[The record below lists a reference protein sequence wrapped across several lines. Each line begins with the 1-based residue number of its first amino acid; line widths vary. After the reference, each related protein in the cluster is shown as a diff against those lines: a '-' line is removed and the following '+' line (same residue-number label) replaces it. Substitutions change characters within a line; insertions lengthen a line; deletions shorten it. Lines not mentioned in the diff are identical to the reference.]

1 MNGFAYLRPGDLAE
15 ALAFLREGDEAS
27 PLAGGQ
33 TLVPTMKQGLAAPE
47 TLIDLGGLAELAG
60 LRVTPTHVEVGAMC
74 PHAAVAAAPGVR
86 AACPALAELAGM
98 IGDAQVRNR
107 GTIGGSIANNDP
119 AADYPAAC
127 LGLNAVI
134 RTDRRDIAADDFFL
148 GMFETALEPGE
159 LIVSVAFPR
168 CREAAYLKFRNPA
181 SRFALAGVFLA
192 RHADGVRIAVTGAGT
207 DGVFRWSEAEA
218 ALGREFTASALAGL
232 AVPVEDML
240 GDLHAAAD
248 YRAHLVKV
256 LTARALAVISERS

>member
-1 MNGFAYLRPGDLAE
+1 MNGFSYLRPSDLTE
-15 ALAFLREGDEAS
+15 ALALLREGDEAS

-47 TLIDLGGLAELAG
+47 TLVDLGGLAELAG
-60 LRVTPTHVEVGAMC
+60 LKVTPTHVEVGAMC
-74 PHAAVAAAPGVR
+74 PHAVVAADR
-86 AACPALAELAGM
+86 EILAACPALAELAGM

-127 LGLNAVI
+127 LGLNALI
-134 RTDRRDIAADDFFL
+134 HTDRREIAADDFFL

-192 RHADGVRIAVTGAGT
+192 RHEDGVRIAVTGAGT
-207 DGVFRWSEAEA
+207 DGVFRWIEAEA
-218 ALGREFTASALAGL
+218 ALDRDFAASALAEL
-232 AVPVEDML
+232 AVSAEDML
-240 GDLHAAAD
+240 EDLHAAAD

-256 LTARALAVISERS
+256 LTARALATISQRA